1 MTNGTATIDRD
12 ANQPG
17 PAAEIDRMADRLA
30 ATGLLTAADVHQLAV
45 DIPRRHRSRLL
56 AALLAAKTVGLVAGA
71 RSEAKA
77 SGSSDSVYLAEL
89 GVRTG

>member
-1 MTNGTATIDRD
+1 MTNGTATLDRD
-12 ANQPG
+12 TSQPG
-17 PAAEIDRMADRLA
+17 PAAEIDRMADPLA
-30 ATGLLTAADVHQLAV
+30 ATGLLTAADVHQLVV

-77 SGSSDSVYLAEL
+77 SGSRNSLYLEQL
-89 GVRTG
+89 GVSV